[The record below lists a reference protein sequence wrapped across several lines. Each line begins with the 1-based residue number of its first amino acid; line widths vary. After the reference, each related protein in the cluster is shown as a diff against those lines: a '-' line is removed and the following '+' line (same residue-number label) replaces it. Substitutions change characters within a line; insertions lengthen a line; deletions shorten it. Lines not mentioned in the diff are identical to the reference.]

1 MKLYLSVSSF
11 NDIITNSSTEILS
24 VKSEF
29 TVDVLKEL
37 LFNYALEHDYDE
49 KVTDSDISISKVDPL
64 EELVDLFGEFSEEE
78 YNKFMRIMSKR
89 YNLDPEK
96 PGDIYSISIEEGLDN
111 TIEFLQKKLG
121 AV

>member
-29 TVDVLKEL
+29 TVDVLREL
-37 LFNYALEHDYDE
+37 LFNYALEHDYNE
-49 KVTDSDISISKVDPL
+49 EVVVSDISISKVDPL

-78 YNKFMRIMSKR
+78 YGKFMRIMSKR
-89 YNLDPEK
+89 YDLDPEK
-96 PGDIYSISIEEGLDN
+96 PGDIYSISIEQGLDN